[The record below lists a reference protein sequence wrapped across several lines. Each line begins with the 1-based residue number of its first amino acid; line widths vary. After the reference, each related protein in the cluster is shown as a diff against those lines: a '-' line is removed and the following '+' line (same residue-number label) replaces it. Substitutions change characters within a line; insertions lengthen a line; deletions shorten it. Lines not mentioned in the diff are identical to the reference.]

1 MDRITRAARRTR
13 EAIQDKSHISGW
25 VLPKQQTSYAPDG
38 TWTNIDLDVTPTE
51 RRIWTKLSMLGYWVS
66 DIVCVLATAV
76 RQMGEL
82 THLAVDKCTR

>member
-66 DIVCVLATAV
+66 DIVCDHLDPRICRMVVLANA
-76 RQMGEL
+76 RM
-82 THLAVDKCTR
+82 